1 MLIRKATPND
11 STPITA
17 AILLAMDDIIYRFIG
32 DNTTDRAFHFVEDLV
47 REKGNQYS
55 YENCWVAES
64 ENEVVGAAVVYDGA
78 RLQEL
83 RESVA
88 ARLMELFNR
97 EFNPE
102 DETQAGEFYIDCVG
116 VDPAQQGKGIGTGLF
131 QFLINSYVIQQ
142 RKTLGLLV
150 DTTNPKAKELYLKL
164 GFEIVGTKKL
174 VGKDML
180 HLQIGPA
187 PSVV

>member
-32 DNTTDRAFHFVEDLV
+32 DDSTERAFHFVEDLV

-64 ENEVVGAAVVYDGA
+64 ENEVVAAAVVYDGA

-83 RESVA
+83 REPVA

-131 QFLINSYVIQQ
+131 RFLIDSYVIQQ

-180 HLQIGPA
+180 HLQFGPT